1 MNMHVTNL
9 HTNYLFSSTLL
20 FIANLEPTYH
30 LPNYLHAKITNH
42 KPTYHQL
49 TFLSPTY
56 LHVIYVPT
64 YLRTSYQPLNLPIT
78 NLPTNLFLVFILIQ
92 CCHFYHLLHTYPPIY
107 FWSLFLYNVV
117 TCATWIYKGLCPPTP
132 FVSPLGTIYRNFIS
146 LVWILWFNL
155 GDTLKFFCIKPLV
168 IDVNDQRW
176 ARGAYV
182 VVIFH
187 L

>member
-1 MNMHVTNL
+1 MLKLPT
-9 HTNYLFSSTLL
+9 TYLSSTYL
-20 FIANLEPTYH
+20 PTYTH
-30 LPNYLHAKITNH
+30 MLLTPNLPI
-42 KPTYHQL
+42 
-49 TFLSPTY
+49 TY
-56 LHVIYVPT
+56 LLTCYLCT
-64 YLRTSYQPLNLPIT
+64 YLNLPIT

-92 CCHFYHLLHTYPPIY
+92 CCHFYYLLHTYPPNF

-132 FVSPLGTIYRNFIS
+132 FVSPLGTMYRNFIS

-176 ARGAYV
+176 V
-182 VVIFH
+182 
-187 L
+187 